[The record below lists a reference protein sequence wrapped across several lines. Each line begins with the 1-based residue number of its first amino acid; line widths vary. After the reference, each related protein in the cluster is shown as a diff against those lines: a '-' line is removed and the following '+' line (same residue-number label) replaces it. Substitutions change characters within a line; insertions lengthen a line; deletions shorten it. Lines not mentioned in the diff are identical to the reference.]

1 MHVGSCRH
9 LNRTRK
15 ARCAP
20 TRGRNASK
28 KTRARSVG
36 VQGNEEE
43 RMAFAESAF
52 CRWLVENGVTW
63 KDQRDGWDVP
73 SVYISSFRSEK
84 KQGIRGLAAATK
96 CLAGDVILTVPETCC
111 FPPDE
116 RLQAN
121 DLPGDIHWGCRF
133 ALALLQEIE
142 QGKDGRFWNYLQ
154 SLPEVMHVPTDFPW
168 DVLQQIEYLP
178 VYEEISTYQHLVSQG
193 YEQLQ
198 VAMPAETSLEQWGWA
213 NAICHSRTFKLD
225 TRRAML
231 PLADLINHSFDLQNV
246 DWRRGTQEQVEIVA
260 LRNIAKHEQL
270 YFSYGEKGSDHYF
283 VFYGFVPD
291 RNGFEDVVLF
301 ECIEDAVAW
310 YLDNFA
316 GGLTSEKRRVAWDS
330 GMQAARGSAAY
341 VAEAES
347 AGRLL
352 ATVSGEVDTR
362 MLGAFQSLHASTQ
375 GPDAL
380 ECLYARCQELL
391 HSFSTTLD
399 ADMRTLRDEELDAQM
414 RLVLQYR
421 ASKKH
426 LLVGLLDLVQEELD
440 GSFGFLERPSP

>member
-1 MHVGSCRH
+1 MHVGSCH
-9 LNRTRK
+9 QPTLTRK
-15 ARCAP
+15 ARCVP
-20 TRGRNASK
+20 RRGRNASK

-36 VQGNEEE
+36 VQGNEKE
-43 RMAFAESAF
+43 RMAFVESAF
-52 CRWLVENGVTW
+52 CRWLVEKGVAW

-73 SVYISSFRSEK
+73 SVYIASFRSEK
-84 KQGIRGLAAATK
+84 KQGIRGLAAGTK
-96 CLAGDVILTVPETCC
+96 CVAGDVILAVPETCR
-111 FPPDE
+111 FPTDQ
-116 RLQAN
+116 RLQAA
-121 DLPGDIHWGCRF
+121 DLPDDVHWGCRF

-142 QGKDGRFWNYLQ
+142 QGEDGRFWNYLQ
-154 SLPEVMHVPTDFPW
+154 SLPEVMHAPPDFSW
-168 DVLQQIEYLP
+168 DVLQQIQYLP
-178 VYEEISTYQHLVSQG
+178 VYDEISTYQHLVSQG
-193 YEQLQ
+193 YKQLQ
-198 VAMPAETSLEQWGWA
+198 GAMPAETSLERWRWA
-213 NAICHSRTFKLD
+213 NAICHSRTFKLG

-231 PLADLINHSFDLQNV
+231 PLADLINHSFNLQNV
-246 DWRRGTQEQVEIVA
+246 DWRLGTQGQVEIVA
-260 LRNIAKHEQL
+260 LRNIAEHEQL

-316 GGLTSEKRRVAWDS
+316 GNLTSEKRGMAWDN
-330 GMQAARGSAAY
+330 GIEGARGSAAY
-341 VAEAES
+341 VPETES
-347 AGRLL
+347 AARLL

-391 HSFSTTLD
+391 RCFPTTLD
-399 ADMRTLRDEELDAQM
+399 ADVQTLRDEELIEEM

-426 LLVGLLDLVQEELD
+426 LLVGLLGLVQEELD
-440 GSFGFLERPSP
+440 GNVGFLESPFP